1 MSKAIA
7 ILLLA
12 GKSERTKT
20 KTPKQYVLSKKK
32 IPLFAET
39 LLRFKESELVDE
51 IYLVVP
57 KGDIQKVEEFLKKA
71 SISLMDCFL
80 IEGGSSREESVYL
93 ALTKIK
99 ENPANRDSFVLIHD
113 ADRPYVTKDLLSR
126 ILSEAKKKGTAVPV
140 LESHDSLIQMQEG
153 ILTYLPRETVY
164 RVQTPQAF
172 LFPPLYDAF
181 NAKKEEFSLYGDDAS
196 IYLAKHQK
204 GLFFVPGEET
214 NIKITTKEELEA
226 WRKGK

>member
-32 IPLFAET
+32 IPLFVET
-39 LLRFKESELVDE
+39 FLRFKESELMDE

-57 KGDIQKVEEFLKKA
+57 KGDVQKVEEFLKNTN
-71 SISLMDCFL
+71 ISLTNCFL
-80 IEGGSSREESVYL
+80 LEGGSSREESVYL

-113 ADRPYVTKDLLSR
+113 ADRPYVTKNLLER
-126 ILSEAKKKGTAVPV
+126 VLSEAKKKGTAIPV
-140 LESHDSLIQMQEG
+140 LESHDSIIQREG
-153 ILTYLPRETVY
+153 DSLTYLPRETVY

-172 LFPPLYDAF
+172 LLPPLYDAF
-181 NAKKEEFSLYGDDAS
+181 YAKKEELSLYGDDAS

-214 NIKITTKEELEA
+214 NIKITSKEDLEA